1 MDALFTHPHI
11 AELRNRRKAL
21 LERLSGLVGELQEL
35 KDKVLPGLL
44 TEYDRHF
51 RALEIALQQQTLQ
64 TSEIMRREELFRIK
78 LGRGEKLSEAMITT
92 VNTIVDREFE
102 RVKKRF
108 RESFGMSKEER
119 EESATQRSER
129 HNESEFASL
138 YRSIV
143 KKLHPDAAELSPQ
156 QTGAAFEQFW
166 HSTQEAYKQRNMREL
181 QAIHDVVCMTDESE
195 KFTTLN
201 STEEYLEAEIMRLES
216 RLRNEERRLREITQ
230 NPPYTV
236 RELMKSRTWIE
247 SESNAI
253 KAKIAEKERD
263 FKRAKEF
270 LVSLNADKPS
280 SWSSVEAPSDAAKQ
294 EEFANGFM
302 ENTYFNNR

>member
-1 MDALFTHPHI
+1 VDALLTHPHI
-11 AELRNRRKAL
+11 TELRNRRKAL
-21 LERLSGLVGELQEL
+21 LERLSGVVGELQEL

-44 TEYDRHF
+44 TEYDHHF

-119 EESATQRSER
+119 EESATKRSER
-129 HNESEFASL
+129 HNESEFANL

-201 STEEYLEAEIMRLES
+201 STKEYLEAEIMRLES

-280 SWSSVEAPSDAAKQ
+280 SWNSVEAPSDAAKQ
-294 EEFANGFM
+294 EEFANDFM